1 MTRKLKKGANAIH
14 FVAHNNI
21 TVGQTVTYSLI
32 VVDLR
37 PHNSYPIRVR
47 LAVGVIIIEY
57 PVKVTTETADINT
70 FKIQNQLRD
79 LHTRRKICRMGH
91 CKSLPRN
98 THGTVGIYEDTYHI
112 NSARHYR
119 TLKLK

>member
-21 TVGQTVTYSLI
+21 TVGQTVTYSRI

-57 PVKVTTETADINT
+57 PVKITTETADINT

-91 CKSLPRN
+91 WKLLLRN
-98 THGTVGIYEDTYHI
+98 SHGEMIIYENAHDI
-112 NSARHYR
+112 NATRNYC
-119 TLKLK
+119 TLQVK